1 MRFFKRHKLLTI
13 ILVILSLFIYINYT
27 SMLEVSVDRTSK
39 YYTNDI
45 YISDQRIYNNYL
57 DEYEKKAYDELL
69 NAIKLRKKH
78 IKVNLNEYSNKDSS
92 TIAGYFNTA
101 NRAMMLDHPELLQ
114 YGYISYGYGD
124 NRVNVSIHYS
134 IDNPIVEEINTL
146 KIRKIIN
153 DIRLRTI
160 NMTDKEKI
168 KYVYEWIG
176 DNTRYDY
183 TFTYMAKNQSI
194 YNVFI
199 KGNAVCA
206 GFAKASQVIFQN
218 IGIES
223 MTAEG
228 DTTGP
233 HMWNIIKYNG
243 KYYFYDSTV
252 AACRK
257 KGTEGFYD
265 GLKQVE
271 MKDHELNNSEWY
283 PKIEEVN
290 ALYE

>member
-1 MRFFKRHKLLTI
+1 MRFFKRHKFLTI
-13 ILVILSLFIYINYT
+13 ILVLVSVFIYINYT
-27 SMLEVSVDRTSK
+27 SMLEVRVDRTSK

-57 DEYEKKAYDELL
+57 NEYEKKAYDELL
-69 NAIKLRKKH
+69 NAIKNRTKH
-78 IKVNLNEYSNKDSS
+78 IKVNLNKYNNESPS
-92 TIAGYFNTA
+92 TIAGYFDTA

-114 YGYISYGYGD
+114 YGYISYGYGE
-124 NRVNVSIHYS
+124 NRVNLSIHYS

-146 KIRKIIN
+146 RIRKIIN

-160 NMTDKEKI
+160 TMSDKEKI

-176 DNTRYDY
+176 ENTRYDY

-223 MTAEG
+223 MAVEG
-228 DTTGP
+228 ETTGP
-233 HMWNIIKYNG
+233 HMWNIIKYDG

-252 AACRK
+252 AACRE
-257 KGTEGFYD
+257 KGKTGFYD
-265 GLKQVE
+265 GLKQEE
-271 MKDHELNNSEWY
+271 MKDHIISNPEWY
-283 PKIEEVN
+283 PKIEEIN